1 MKGIADKREE
11 QKNIRLAKPVMVGTG
26 VVMATL
32 LLLSVLLSVLFS
44 SAGISAS
51 VFTPAAVFMLVL
63 ASFIG
68 SIFAAR
74 LSKAKGLPVG
84 IAVGITVSVIL
95 FILNLIFLHNGFG
108 WFLLAKLA
116 LILVSGAIGGIIGVN
131 FSNKRK

>member
-1 MKGIADKREE
+1 MKGIADKRDE
-11 QKNIRLAKPVMVGTG
+11 QKNIRLAKPVLVGTG
-26 VVMATL
+26 VVMVTL

-44 SAGISAS
+44 SAGISSS

-95 FILNLIFLHNGFG
+95 FLLNLIFLHNGLG

-131 FSNKRK
+131 FTNKRK